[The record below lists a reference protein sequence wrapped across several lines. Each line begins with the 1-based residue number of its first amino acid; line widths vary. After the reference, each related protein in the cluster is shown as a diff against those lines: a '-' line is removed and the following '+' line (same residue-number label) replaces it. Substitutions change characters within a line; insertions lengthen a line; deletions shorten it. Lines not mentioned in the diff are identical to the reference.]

1 MFFLGRSSKAM
12 ETIKTKQRGPH
23 QTYLLHGTGHRKQ
36 DQNTTYRLG
45 KYIQTG

>member
-12 ETIKTKQRGPH
+12 EAIKTKQRGPH
-23 QTYLLHGTGHRKQ
+23 QTYHLLYGTGHRKQ

-45 KYIQTG
+45 K